1 MTQLELFEE
10 DGPQPIQRWLHVW
23 TDAQREMMK
32 KSPTRAGVGV
42 GSGFPERE
50 ETADKAACQRITL
63 PSCGDSSAE
72 LPTAHP
78 GADPRSGCVR
88 VMLVRWLGNA
98 RRGFARRVLSSSI
111 PRSAQYQGRGP
122 KRLRHQKT

>member
-32 KSPTRAGVGV
+32 KSPTREGVGV

-63 PSCGDSSAE
+63 FPLCRS
-72 LPTAHP
+72 
-78 GADPRSGCVR
+78 GADTPS
-88 VMLVRWLGNA
+88 
-98 RRGFARRVLSSSI
+98 
-111 PRSAQYQGRGP
+111 Q
-122 KRLRHQKT
+122 RLDGGTRK